1 MSTSSNGTALVTG
14 ASSGIGALYADRLAK
29 RGYDLILVARNTDRL
44 EQVAQR
50 IRDTHHRQVRII
62 GADLGNPQELRH
74 VEELLR
80 NETSLTMLVNNAG
93 FGAVTPLLDSNVDE
107 MEAMINLNV
116 TALMRLT
123 YAAAPAMLARGTGT
137 IINIA
142 SIVAI
147 SPETLNGIYGASK
160 AFVLAFSHS
169 LQHELGDKGIR
180 VQAVLPGATAT
191 AFWNVPGV
199 GGHEN
204 LPQSWVMKSEEMVD
218 AALAGLDAGETVT
231 IPPLQDG
238 EEWNAW
244 EAARRTMSQH
254 LSTCAAGPALSPLRH
269 VHSLLLM
276 LQNRLRDI
284 TKAYRQA
291 VVGVDETDSQRKVTY
306 LFVAE
311 IAPQIWR
318 AFTPV

>member
-1 MSTSSNGTALVTG
+1 LKITTPEKNMSTSSNGTALVTG

-44 EQVAQR
+44 EQVAQQ
-50 IRDTHHRQVRII
+50 IRETHHRQVRII

-244 EAARRTMSQH
+244 EADRRTMSQH
-254 LSTCAAGPALSPLRH
+254 LSTTQPAPR
-269 VHSLLLM
+269 
-276 LQNRLRDI
+276 
-284 TKAYRQA
+284 YR
-291 VVGVDETDSQRKVTY
+291 R
-306 LFVAE
+306 
-311 IAPQIWR
+311 
-318 AFTPV
+318 